1 MRLPRFAAA
10 AAIVLVAGPIVVAQT
25 KAPAFAVDRL
35 WPMPLPNHWVYG
47 SITGLAIDSRDHI
60 FVATRPGSVAAG
72 NEAGFMS
79 NPPTAEYC
87 CAAAPPILEFDAD
100 GKLVNN
106 WGGSGTGFDWPTS
119 TGGIATDSGGNLW
132 ITAAGIPEPAAA
144 AAGATGV
151 VPGAN
156 RGGGAGAPAAGAS
169 SAQGSGGQGG
179 RATPPVVAGAEGAP
193 VAAAPGRGGNNAPA
207 APTDAHI
214 LKFTRDGKFLMQI
227 GKPGQTSKDNKA
239 NLDRPADLAIDGTEL
254 FVADGGEHQRVVVL
268 DAATGAFKREWS
280 GHGGAFQRISSIA
293 VAKDG
298 SVYVGDRKGNNVQIF
313 KKDGTFVKQL
323 DVAKTTTA
331 NGSVWDVNFSSDPK
345 QTWLFVADGQNSTV
359 RVFNRATLAPAGT
372 IGDGGR
378 WPGRFYAVNNVAM
391 DSQGNL
397 ITGEGYEGKRVQ
409 KFLKK

>member
-1 MRLPRFAAA
+1 VTLFAASGA
-10 AAIVLVAGPIVVAQT
+10 MRPTVSAQA
-25 KAPAFAVDRL
+25 KGPAFQVDRL

-72 NEAGFMS
+72 NEAGLMS
-79 NPPTAEYC
+79 NPPTAEHC
-87 CAAAPPILEFDAD
+87 CLAAPPIMEFDAD

-106 WGGSGTGFDWPTS
+106 WGGAGTGYDWPIS
-119 TGGIATDSGGNLW
+119 TGGIALDNAGNLW

-151 VPGAN
+151 VPGA
-156 RGGGAGAPAAGAS
+156 RGATPPA
-169 SAQGSGGQGG
+169 G

-193 VAAAPGRGGNNAPA
+193 VAAAPGRGGNTPA
-207 APTDAHI
+207 GPPDAHI
-214 LKFTRDGKFLMQI
+214 LKFSRDGKFLQQI
-227 GKPGQTSKDNKA
+227 GKPGQNAKDNKA
-239 NLDRPADLAIDGTEL
+239 NLDRPADIAIDGDEL
-254 FVADGGEHQRVVVL
+254 FVADGGDHQRVVVL
-268 DAATGAFKREWS
+268 DAATGAFKREWTGHS
-280 GHGGAFQRISSIA
+280 GPFQRISSIA

-323 DVAKTTTA
+323 DVAKGTLA
-331 NGSVWDVNFSSDPK
+331 NGSVWDVGFSSDAK

-359 RVFNRATLAPAGT
+359 RVFNRSTLAAAGT

-391 DSQGNL
+391 DSKGNL
-397 ITGEGYEGKRVQ
+397 YTGEGYEGKRVQ